1 MKKLLTI
8 LFVTLLLFGTSSML
22 NTAEAQTEEGDI
34 KLGVGLAFGS
44 GVGAFGSLDNDI
56 GIRVDGYYA
65 ITPEIRAGADFTFY
79 FPKSEGDVDLTVW
92 ELNFNGNYIFVDE
105 DGFMAYGIA
114 GINITGLTVDV
125 PSQDFGGVQFGG
137 GSTSESE
144 FGLNLGAGLE
154 YALDFADLFAEA
166 KLGNL
171 GGNADQFA
179 LGVGLR
185 FPI

>member
-8 LFVTLLLFGTSSML
+8 LFVTLMFFGTSSIF
-22 NTAEAQTEEGDI
+22 NSAVAQTEEGDI

-44 GVGAFGSLDNDI
+44 GVGFAGLDNDL

-65 ITPEIRAGADFTFY
+65 VTPEIRAGADFTFY
-79 FPKSEGDVDLTVW
+79 FPKSEGNVDLTVW
-92 ELNFNGNYIFVDE
+92 ELNFNGNYIFLDE
-105 DGFMAYGIA
+105 DGLLAYGIA
-114 GINITGLTVDV
+114 GINITGVTVDI
-125 PSQDFGGVQFGG
+125 PSQNIGGFQVGG
-137 GSTSESE
+137 GSSSESE

-185 FPI
+185 FGI